1 MSLTHIAIATVSVSD
16 QDKALDFY
24 VNKLGFEVRA
34 DSPMGEGQ
42 RWLEVGLPDAQTRLV
57 LAQGYGSSDENPV
70 GKFTGLVLD
79 ADDIQATYET
89 LRERGVPFSEPP
101 TPQPWG
107 MVQAIF
113 QDQDGNTLVLVGGRA
128 DAEQGG
134 VEQATVSPA

>member
-16 QDKALDFY
+16 QDTALEFY
-24 VNKLGFEVRA
+24 VNKLGFTVHV
-34 DSPMGEGQ
+34 DTPMGEGQ
-42 RWLEVGLPDAQTRLV
+42 RWLEVGLPGAQTHLV
-57 LAQGYGSSDENPV
+57 LAHGYGSSDDQTA

-89 LRERGVPFSEPP
+89 LRDRGVAFSEPP

-113 QDQDGNTLVLVGGRA
+113 ADQDGNTFVLVGGRA
-128 DAEQGG
+128 DAAQGG
-134 VEQATVSPA
+134 AAPSADAAE